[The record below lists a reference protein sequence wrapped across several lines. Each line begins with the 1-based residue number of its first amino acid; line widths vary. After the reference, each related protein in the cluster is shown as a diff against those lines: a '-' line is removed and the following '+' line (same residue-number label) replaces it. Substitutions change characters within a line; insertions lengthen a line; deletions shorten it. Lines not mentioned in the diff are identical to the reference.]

1 MRVSVQLTTVELY
14 RHFLT
19 GSRVAG
25 DRRIYSLLDAY
36 VHADLVTYPGLGD
49 PSNCPAIV
57 GNTVDAALA
66 AIVDSVHRRRM
77 VEWNYEVAPEHYSHE
92 AVTRS
97 LASLLD
103 EAGPLTAGDDRP

>member
-1 MRVSVQLTTVELY
+1 MRVSVQLTTVDLY
-14 RHFLT
+14 RHFLP

-57 GNTVDAALA
+57 GDTVDAALA
-66 AIVDSVHRRRM
+66 ASVNPVRRRRM
-77 VEWNYEVAPEHYSHE
+77 VEWNYEVAPEHHSHE
-92 AVTRS
+92 AVTRI
-97 LASLLD
+97 LASLVD
-103 EAGPLTAGDDRP
+103 GAGPLPAGDDRP